1 MSDNKTPSTSSYII
15 RFALTFIAVMAISIC
30 IGAFIDNDYVATMV
44 AIVIN
49 FIVSMIILAPL
60 DSHSLPKKKEQD

>member
-1 MSDNKTPSTSSYII
+1 MRTIHLSYII
-15 RFALTFIAVMAISIC
+15 RFTLAIVAVMAISIC

-49 FIVSMIILAPL
+49 FIVAMIILTPL
-60 DSHSLPKKKEQD
+60 ETHSLPNKKEQD